1 MNGITINNKQYIFL
15 ETSKDVD
22 CDKCDL
28 DEDEVCNNSMVCE
41 SFHKDGYS
49 LSCDVLC
56 ENFHRL
62 TRGRGGYGVFKELKI
77 EK

>member
-1 MNGITINNKQYIFL
+1 MNGITINDKQYIFI

-28 DEDEVCNNSMVCE
+28 NDGGVCHSSVICE
-41 SFHKDGYS
+41 HFNYMLH
-49 LSCDVLC
+49 
-56 ENFHRL
+56 
-62 TRGRGGYGVFKELKI
+62 GGEGCGVFKKLKI

>member
-15 ETSKDVD
+15 ETDKSVD

-28 DEDEVCNNSMVCE
+28 NDEDVCQTSVICKHFNYML
-41 SFHKDGYS
+41 H
-49 LSCDVLC
+49 
-56 ENFHRL
+56 
-62 TRGRGGYGVFKELKI
+62 GGEGCGVFKKLKI

>member
-22 CDKCDL
+22 CDNCDL
-28 DEDEVCNNSMVCE
+28 NDEDVCQSSVICKHFNYLLHGSEGC
-41 SFHKDGYS
+41 
-49 LSCDVLC
+49 
-56 ENFHRL
+56 
-62 TRGRGGYGVFKELKI
+62 GVFKELKT

>member
-15 ETSKDVD
+15 ETSREVD

-28 DEDEVCNNSMVCE
+28 HEQDSCKDSVICE
-41 SFHKDGYS
+41 SFHLLLNGSKG
-49 LSCDVLC
+49 C
-56 ENFHRL
+56 
-62 TRGRGGYGVFKELKI
+62 GVFKELKI